1 MRPTHSDPQTRA
13 ISHPVADHPSL
24 LFCRRSTKYIMLS
37 LASVQTTAFAPAVV
51 GRAAAPVMETKADL
65 VTLSEKLNPVVGF
78 WDPLSL
84 ASSEGLMGPS
94 ESDSIGWLRHAEI
107 KHGRV
112 AMAAFVGYC
121 VQANGIHFPWATS
134 LNGMTY
140 ADISA
145 AGSPQAQWDAVPT
158 NAKWQIF
165 GLIAALELWGEC
177 AMDKHYMKGGKP
189 GAYPSFGPIRDEI
202 GHPNLDLF
210 DPFGF
215 SKNKTPEQK
224 ERGLLI
230 EINNGRLAQIGIMAF
245 VSESKVPGSV
255 PLLAGKIPAY
265 SGECMAPWSASDA
278 GAVPLV
284 KEMLAWSAPWN

>member
-1 MRPTHSDPQTRA
+1 M
-13 ISHPVADHPSL
+13 PVIAPPA
-24 LFCRRSTKYIMLS
+24 R
-37 LASVQTTAFAPAVV
+37 VQ
-51 GRAAAPVMETKADL
+51 
-65 VTLSEKLNPVVGF
+65 
-78 WDPLSL
+78 
-84 ASSEGLMGPS
+84 
-94 ESDSIGWLRHAEI
+94 
-107 KHGRV
+107 
-112 AMAAFVGYC
+112 
-121 VQANGIHFPWATS
+121 
-134 LNGMTY
+134 
-140 ADISA
+140 
-145 AGSPQAQWDAVPT
+145 
-158 NAKWQIF
+158 
-165 GLIAALELWGEC
+165 
-177 AMDKHYMKGGKP
+177 
-189 GAYPSFGPIRDEI
+189 
-202 GHPNLDLF
+202 DLF